1 MNYQARRSL
10 AKEGMCQTQK
20 VVEEVLKMK
29 PEYRN
34 LGVDPTGMHY
44 INKLIRY
51 IWKNYKD
58 YNARSIIRFYSEVMK
73 NHPEWDTAHNAE
85 NRANAQTA
93 YQERF
98 NLTIP
103 TYE

>member
-1 MNYQARRSL
+1 MSYQERRTL
-10 AKEGMCQTQK
+10 AKKGMSATQR

-73 NHPEWDTAHNAE
+73 NHPEWDTPHNVE
-85 NRANAQTA
+85 NRANAEA
-93 YQERF
+93 AFHEKFKQES
-98 NLTIP
+98 LC
-103 TYE
+103 